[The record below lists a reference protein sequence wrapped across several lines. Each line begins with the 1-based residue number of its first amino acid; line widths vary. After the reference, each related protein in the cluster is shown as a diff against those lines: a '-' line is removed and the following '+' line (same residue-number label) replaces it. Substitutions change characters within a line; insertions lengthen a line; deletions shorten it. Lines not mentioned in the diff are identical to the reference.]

1 MVALWSVSARS
12 ALREKSG
19 VSPEPSVTAPTPPA
33 PLEQPVPPGQVAEPP
48 PPPPPPERNLWEQ
61 ICEEYEAELPSFLE
75 CKVKPEAAVPV
86 SPLEELV
93 FPSIRAEHL
102 VPAAQTPVDSHVPCP
117 QKELVTLDP
126 KTCSPKEYL
135 ENFIFPVLLSGMVS
149 LLHQA
154 KIEKCF
160 ERKRTKF
167 IACDYLTEWL
177 YNHNPKRTGET
188 FTEFFSIPFVEEW
201 LKNHPRP
208 PIPLSLLLTE
218 EEAAISIQ
226 AFWRAYLVRCDPEIQ
241 ELRQWQKK
249 LREDKHIRQRVQM
262 FWAKQEQK
270 VKCKMEDEE
279 NYLLSA
285 AQKGPVA
292 DKL

>member
-1 MVALWSVSARS
+1 METAPMAAPRPGTARSVSREEPSGS
-12 ALREKSG
+12 A
-19 VSPEPSVTAPTPPA
+19 EPSVSAPTPPA
-33 PLEQPVPPGQVAEPP
+33 SLEQPVPPGQVAEPP
-48 PPPPPPERNLWEQ
+48 PPPRDRSLWEQ
-61 ICEEYEAELPSFLE
+61 ICEG
-75 CKVKPEAAVPV
+75 
-86 SPLEELV
+86 
-93 FPSIRAEHL
+93 
-102 VPAAQTPVDSHVPCP
+102 
-117 QKELVTLDP
+117 
-126 KTCSPKEYL
+126 SPKEYL
-135 ENFIFPVLLSGMVS
+135 ENFIFPILLSGMVS

-154 KIEKCF
+154 KKEKCF

-218 EEAAISIQ
+218 EEAALSIQ

-249 LREDKHIRQRVQM
+249 LHEDKYIRQRVQM
-262 FWAKQEQK
+262 LWAKQEQK

-279 NYLLSA
+279 VQDATMPS
-285 AQKGPVA
+285 P
-292 DKL
+292 